1 MLDFRFDTFLTLCKV
16 KNYTE
21 TAKLLHL
28 TQPAVSQHI
37 KYLEKKY
44 NCKLFTY
51 EGKSLSLT
59 SKGELLRSFAM
70 SLKASSDKIE
80 SKLAIEDDIYHLKFG
95 STLTISE
102 YTMKPIISQILLDNP
117 TIDLTMEVNNTKILL
132 EKLKDGKL
140 DFVVL
145 EGTFNKSEYES
156 RILSLEQFIP
166 ICSSNN
172 RLANQTIEFTDIL
185 NERLITREYGSGTRN
200 ILEHILFDHN
210 ISIAS
215 FRNLTKVGNIDV
227 IKSLVQS
234 NFGITFLYKQAVYE
248 EIKQGTLC
256 EISIN
261 NYNVSREFNF
271 VFLKDS
277 LHKEEYL
284 KWFEYFYKIKN
295 DLEYSY
301 E

>member
-37 KYLEKKY
+37 KYLEKEY

-51 EGKSLSLT
+51 EGKSLNLT

-70 SLKASSDKIE
+70 SLKASSDKIK
-80 SKLAIEDDIYHLKFG
+80 SILAMEDDIYHLKFG

-172 RLANQTIEFTDIL
+172 KLANKTIEFTDIL

-200 ILEHILFDHN
+200 ILEHILCDHN
-210 ISIAS
+210 ISITS
-215 FRNLTKVGNIDV
+215 FRNLTKVGNINV

-284 KWFEYFYKIKN
+284 KWFRYFYRIKN
-295 DLEYSY
+295 NLAYS
-301 E
+301 

>member
-51 EGKSLSLT
+51 EGKSLNLT

-70 SLKASSDKIE
+70 SLKASSVKIK
-80 SKLAIEDDIYHLKFG
+80 SRLAIEDDIYHLKFG

-145 EGTFNKSEYES
+145 EDTFNKSEYES

-172 RLANQTIEFTDIL
+172 KLANKTIEFTDIL
-185 NERLITREYGSGTRN
+185 NERLITREHGSGTRN
-200 ILEHILFDHN
+200 ILEHILCDHN
-210 ISIAS
+210 ISITS
-215 FRNLTKVGNIDV
+215 FRNLTKVGNINV
-227 IKSLVQS
+227 IKSLVKS

-284 KWFEYFYKIKN
+284 KWFRYFYRIKN
-295 DLEYSY
+295 NLGYS
-301 E
+301 

>member
-51 EGKSLSLT
+51 EGKSLNLT

-70 SLKASSDKIE
+70 SLKASSVKIK
-80 SKLAIEDDIYHLKFG
+80 SRLAIEDDIYHLKFG

-172 RLANQTIEFTDIL
+172 KLANKTIEFTDIL
-185 NERLITREYGSGTRN
+185 NERLITREHGSGTRN
-200 ILEHILFDHN
+200 ILEHILCDHN
-210 ISIAS
+210 ISITS
-215 FRNLTKVGNIDV
+215 FRNLTKVGNINV
-227 IKSLVQS
+227 IKSLVKS

-284 KWFEYFYKIKN
+284 KWFRYFYRIKN
-295 DLEYSY
+295 NLGYS
-301 E
+301 

>member
-1 MLDFRFDTFLTLCKV
+1 MLDFRFNTFLTLCKV

-37 KYLEKKY
+37 RYLEKEY

-51 EGKSLSLT
+51 EGKSLTLT

-70 SLKASSDKIE
+70 SLKASSDKIKNE
-80 SKLAIEDDIYHLKFG
+80 LALEDDIYHLKFG

-172 RLANQTIEFTDIL
+172 KLANKTIEFTDIL

-200 ILEHILFDHN
+200 ILEHILCDHN
-210 ISIAS
+210 ISITS
-215 FRNLTKVGNIDV
+215 FRNLTKVGNINV

-284 KWFEYFYKIKN
+284 KWFNYFYKIKN
-295 DLEYSY
+295 DLEYS
-301 E
+301 

>member
-37 KYLEKKY
+37 KYLEKTY
-44 NCKLFTY
+44 NCKLFSY
-51 EGKSLSLT
+51 KGKSLSLT
-59 SKGELLRSFAM
+59 PKGEILKSFAM
-70 SLKASSDKIE
+70 SLKASSDKIK
-80 SKLAIEDDIYHLKFG
+80 STLAMEDDIYHLKFG

-102 YTMKPIISQILLDNP
+102 YTMKPIISQVLLDNP

-145 EGTFNKSEYES
+145 EGTFDKLDYES
-156 RILSLEQFIP
+156 RILSLERFIP
-166 ICSSNN
+166 ICSPNN
-172 RLANQTIEFTDIL
+172 KLANKAIEFTDIL

-200 ILEHILFDHN
+200 ILEHILCDHN
-210 ISIAS
+210 LSITS
-215 FRNLTKVGNIDV
+215 FRNLTKIGSINI
-227 IKSLVQS
+227 IKNLVQN
-234 NFGITFLYKQAVYE
+234 NFGITFLYEQAVYE

-256 EISIN
+256 EVSIN

-277 LHKEEYL
+277 LHKEVYL
-284 KWFEYFYKIKN
+284 KWFDYFYRIKKSPRR
-295 DLEYSY
+295 L
-301 E
+301 